1 MRISLIH
8 LECINFQGSSEA
20 AKLTFRTDRTLE
32 RKLNPTSSH
41 LTGSAAAAQT
51 SHTSPS
57 MMLYTT
63 SSHAPQE

>member
-51 SHTSPS
+51 VC
-57 MMLYTT
+57 MAAVFQLARYTI
-63 SSHAPQE
+63 